1 MTQAQAARQTVQI
14 DVISD
19 VMCPWCYIGKR
30 HLEMAAEALE
40 EIDVEIHWRPY
51 QLDPTLPQEGK
62 DRREYLNDKFGGE
75 DRAGEIYQRVQDA
88 GMEAGIDFKFDAIA
102 VSPNTLD
109 AHRLIR
115 WAGGQGVDAQNAIV
129 DRLFQLYFLEGAN
142 IGDTQVLAD
151 AAAECGLDGALVSQL
166 LEGDQDKD
174 AVQNEISTAQ
184 QMGVTGVPCFI
195 LDKRFAVMGAQP
207 PASLA
212 QVIRQAIAERSDE
225 AQYQQ

>member
-1 MTQAQAARQTVQI
+1 MTDSQAARQTVQI

-40 EIDVEIHWRPY
+40 EVDVEIHWRPY
-51 QLDPTLPQEGK
+51 QLDPTLPPEGK
-62 DRREYLNDKFGGE
+62 DRRQYLDEKFGGE
-75 DRAGEIYQRVQDA
+75 ERAREIYQRVHDA
-88 GMEAGIDFKFDAIA
+88 GMEAGIDFRFDAIA

-109 AHRLIR
+109 AHRLIM
-115 WAGGQGVDAQNAIV
+115 WAGGQGAEVQNALV
-129 DRLFQLYFLEGAN
+129 DRLFRLYFLEGAN
-142 IGDTQVLAD
+142 VGDTQVLAD
-151 AAAECGLDGALVSQL
+151 AATECGLDGELVKEL

-174 AVQNEISTAQ
+174 SVRNEIATAQ

-207 PASLA
+207 PATLA
-212 QVIRQAIAERSDE
+212 QVIRQAIAERQDE
-225 AQYQQ
+225 AQYTQ